1 MSASR
6 IKAIISI
13 TIAVIYLLN
22 PGWGV
27 FELIPD
33 NIPFFGNLDEG
44 AATMLLLWGI
54 KSLKN
59 NSRKLEK

>member
-1 MSASR
+1 MKSSR
-6 IKAIISI
+6 IKALVTI
-13 TIAVIYLLN
+13 TVAVIYLLN

-44 AATMLLLWGI
+44 AATMLLIWGI
-54 KSLKN
+54 KTLKN
-59 NSRKLEK
+59 NSQKLGK

>member
-1 MSASR
+1 MSPSR
-6 IKAIISI
+6 IKAVISI
-13 TIAVIYLLN
+13 TFATLYLLN

-33 NIPFFGNLDEG
+33 NIPLFGNLDEG

-59 NSRKLEK
+59 SSQKLEK

>member
-1 MSASR
+1 MSSSR
-6 IKAIISI
+6 IKAFISI
-13 TIAVIYLLN
+13 SFASLYLLN

-54 KSLKN
+54 KALKN
-59 NSRKLEK
+59 NSQKVEK